1 MRNAL
6 FDAEDVGFAPAV
18 PAAEFSAGEEEGYK
32 EEEDGGVAPAGAAAG
47 VGGFDFRWCAA
58 FALVCSQTLREEKEK
73 ERRGQSPE

>member
-18 PAAEFSAGEEEGYK
+18 PAAEFGAGEEEGYK

-47 VGGFDFRWCAA
+47 VGGFDFRWCAG
-58 FALVCSQTLREEKEK
+58 FVLVRSQTLVE

>member
-47 VGGFDFRWCAA
+47 VSGFDFRWCA
-58 FALVCSQTLREEKEK
+58 LVRSQTLGESSDNGIEGGEDYM
-73 ERRGQSPE
+73 